1 MLATPRAHTIKK
13 GPVSARRPRIL
24 GSRKARDKATPTA
37 EGIAPATAGT
47 GVYAAEDVDA
57 ETARLS
63 RDYGRLAVLGAVL
76 VIAGLV
82 GLCYV
87 GFATLTSMILFGWLL
102 LIGGAIGLLHAVQAR
117 GTNFFWLSVVVAAL
131 NIAAG
136 AVVVTG
142 PEAAA
147 EALTMFAALLFLT
160 GGVFRLV
167 GSLVVRG
174 PQFGWTLVQGAFGLL
189 LGILVLASW
198 PSSSKYVI
206 GTFFS
211 LALLFDG
218 LGLIATGFGGRRVV
232 GLVTERL
239 AESER
244 PKERADGSGVKPVQ
258 PE

>member
-1 MLATPRAHTIKK
+1 MA
-13 GPVSARRPRIL
+13 VN
-24 GSRKARDKATPTA
+24 KAENP
-37 EGIAPATAGT
+37 
-47 GVYAAEDVDA
+47 

-63 RDYGRLAVLGAVL
+63 RDFGWLAALGVILVL
-76 VIAGLV
+76 AGLV
-82 GLCYV
+82 GLVYTGV
-87 GFATLTSMILFGWLL
+87 ATLTSMILFGWLL
-102 LIGGAIGLLHAVQAR
+102 LIGGVVGLLHAVQAR
-117 GTNFFWLSVVVAAL
+117 GSNFFWLGVVVAAL

-136 AVVVTG
+136 VVVIVR

-147 EALTMFAALLFLT
+147 AALTMFAALLFLT
-160 GGVFRLV
+160 GGVFRLA

-206 GTFFS
+206 GCFFS

-218 LGLIATGFGGRRVV
+218 LGLMATGFGGRKIV
-232 GLVTERL
+232 GMVTEQHE
-239 AESER
+239 A
-244 PKERADGSGVKPVQ
+244 AAKPTQ

>member
-1 MLATPRAHTIKK
+1 MAD
-13 GPVSARRPRIL
+13 SARS
-24 GSRKARDKATPTA
+24 GKAVPPYG
-37 EGIAPATAGT
+37 E
-47 GVYAAEDVDA
+47 AAKL
-57 ETARLS
+57 R
-63 RDYGRLAVLGAVL
+63 RGFGWLAVLGVVL
-76 VIAGLV
+76 VVAGLV
-82 GLCYV
+82 GLVYTGV
-87 GFATLTSMILFGWLL
+87 ATLTSMALFGWLL
-102 LIGGAIGLLHAVQAR
+102 LIGGVVGLLHAVQAR
-117 GTNFFWLSVVVAAL
+117 DGNFFWLGVVVAAL

-136 AVVVTG
+136 VVILRT

-147 EALTMFAALLFLT
+147 EALAMFAALLFLT

-198 PSSSKYVI
+198 PSSSQYVI

-218 LGLIATGFGGRRVV
+218 LGLVATGYGGRRIV
-232 GLVTERL
+232 GMVSDRL
-239 AESER
+239 ADEEAARTAGGGPQR
-244 PKERADGSGVKPVQ
+244 PEGAHAKPVQ